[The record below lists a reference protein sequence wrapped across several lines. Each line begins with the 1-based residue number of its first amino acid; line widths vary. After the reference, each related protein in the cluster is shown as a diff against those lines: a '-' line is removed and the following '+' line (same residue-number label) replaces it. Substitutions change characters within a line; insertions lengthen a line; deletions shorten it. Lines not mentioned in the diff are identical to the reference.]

1 MNDKNTR
8 YIRFDSNIYGNV
20 FSTLCAI
27 AKSAKGKNRKML
39 EYIYWDANEKTLV
52 ATNGGLMFACAIKNE
67 EFQEEL
73 GGENLYCTLQY
84 EGLIEVTDEK
94 TVLERDNK
102 MKYVSWKDVIPV
114 IEKNN
119 LYERMDIS
127 TSLYTRAKRITE
139 EKKYIPAAACELVA
153 RETGFVFSP
162 KYFDLIKDVL
172 PEFSDV
178 YMQHIPTNEEWEEM
192 STEERRKAN
201 DRVLPLMMRSANE
214 VMTVVMMPMSETED
228 MK

>member
-1 MNDKNTR
+1 MSDKNTR

-73 GGENLYCTLQY
+73 GGGNLYCTLQY
-84 EGLIEVTDEK
+84 EGLIEATDEK
-94 TVLERDNK
+94 TMLEKNSA
-102 MKYVSWKDVIPV
+102 MKYVSWKKVIPV
-114 IEKNN
+114 IEGNN
-119 LYERMDIS
+119 LYEQMDIGA
-127 TSLYTRAKRITE
+127 SLYTRAKRITG

-153 RETGFVFSP
+153 RETGFVFNP
-162 KYFDLIKDVL
+162 KYFDLMKDVL

-178 YMQHIPTNEEWEEM
+178 YMQHIPTDEEWEEM
-192 STEERRKAN
+192 TSDERRMAN

-214 VMTVVMMPMSETED
+214 VMTIVMMPMHETED